1 MIQRRIRTVFLA
13 ALFLAAIST
22 TGTALAEQG
31 ARRFFIMGDGTLSI
45 QNMKT
50 GDQATVTMLKPDG
63 SFDEAGLRRVD
74 QVFQFPTDTKGEHIS
89 LRLLFMLDYFLDL
102 VAPGKTIRMISAYR
116 DPDYNGKLRDAGG
129 NVAKTSTHMD
139 GMALDFHID
148 GVNGKALWELV
159 RARDCAG
166 IGHYGGENVHMDSAR
181 PRFWEASTSKTKT
194 NESDHNRKLYLST
207 EYDRYMR
214 GESIRLF
221 LASVSDFGFGVEP
234 TVTLV
239 REGEGDGAGVK
250 AELRHDGKAQC
261 VFLPD
266 RKSTRFLYVTPP
278 PDLKEGRYRVTVHFC
293 RKPYP
298 DMPDR
303 TVSNPIEITGNS
315 L

>member
-1 MIQRRIRTVFLA
+1 
-13 ALFLAAIST
+13 
-22 TGTALAEQG
+22 
-31 ARRFFIMGDGTLSI
+31 
-45 QNMKT
+45 
-50 GDQATVTMLKPDG
+50 
-63 SFDEAGLRRVD
+63 
-74 QVFQFPTDTKGEHIS
+74 
-89 LRLLFMLDYFLDL
+89 
-102 VAPGKTIRMISAYR
+102 
-116 DPDYNGKLRDAGG
+116 
-129 NVAKTSTHMD
+129 
-139 GMALDFHID
+139 
-148 GVNGKALWELV
+148 
-159 RARDCAG
+159 
-166 IGHYGGENVHMDSAR
+166 MDSAR

-207 EYDRYMR
+207 EYDRYLR

-239 REGEGDGAGVK
+239 REGEGDQAGVK
-250 AELRHDGKAQC
+250 AELRHEGKAQC

-303 TVSNPIEITGNS
+303 TVSNVIEITGDS